1 MQAGFINEDI
11 IRSSLQAE
19 NAHEVIEKLGGILQE
34 TGYVNEAYVQDVQ
47 DRELGFPT
55 GIALAGAA
63 IAIPHASPQGNV
75 AKDGIAVA
83 KLADKVEFHSM
94 EDPDEV
100 VQADMAFML
109 AVKAPE
115 QHLNVLNALFTAFQN
130 EAVVNELLQ
139 AETTSEIYQIMKNN
153 LNEN

>member
-1 MQAGFINEDI
+1 MQADFVNEDI

-19 NAHEVIEKLGGILQE
+19 NAHEVIAKLGGILKE
-34 TGYVNEAYVQDVQ
+34 AGYVNEAYVQAVQ
-47 DRELGFPT
+47 DRELSFPT

-83 KLADKVEFHSM
+83 KLSDKVEFHSM

-100 VQADMAFML
+100 VKADMAFML

>member
-1 MQAGFINEDI
+1 MQANFINEDI
-11 IRSSLQAE
+11 IRSSLQAK
-19 NAHEVIEKLGGILQE
+19 NAHEVIEKLGSILQE